1 MEWEQCEAYT
11 YSVYA
16 YACESRHDSAQGPSY
31 RRLLTSPKITKVS
44 PSHGLPGTVLTVSG
58 EYLDAGVVEDRGASA
73 NRSSLEVT
81 LGGTPCSV
89 VSANATL
96 LTCRLA
102 GASDS
107 STTVGS
113 AHSRGPGVVPVR
125 VATEGFGWAG
135 PSLLPLFTLQH
146 QLVNV
151 TPQAGS
157 LGGGQNIT
165 ISGVNLPTDFARFE
179 VLLTVT
185 ANNTNGTQLRA
196 SSPCSALVAA
206 QDGATV
212 VCTTRALSADVMV
225 SLDESENLLTRYA
238 LGHGRNASFHN
249 QLTYE
254 ASLDLGVKLTMD
266 GDLLRYSLFSGLQF
280 HVFFF
285 FGQLLRGISVA

>member
-1 MEWEQCEAYT
+1 MFT
-11 YSVYA
+11 NNVYA

-31 RRLLTSPKITKVS
+31 RRLRTSPKITKVS
-44 PSHGLPGTVLTVSG
+44 PTHGLPGTVLTVSG
-58 EYLDAGVVEDRGASA
+58 EYLDSGASS
-73 NRSSLEVT
+73 NRSNGALAATSLEVT

-96 LTCRLA
+96 LTCRLT

-107 STTVGS
+107 SSTFGS
-113 AHSRGPGVVPVR
+113 ANSRGPGVVPVR

-135 PSLLPLFTLQH
+135 PSRLPLFTLQH
-146 QLVNV
+146 QLFNV

-165 ISGVNLPTDFARFE
+165 ISGVNLPTDSARFE

-185 ANNTNGTQLRA
+185 ANSTNGTQLRA
-196 SSPCSALVAA
+196 SSPCKALVAA

-212 VCTTRALSADVMV
+212 VCTTRALRADVMV
-225 SLDESENLLTRYA
+225 SHGESEDLLTRYA

-285 FGQLLRGISVA
+285 LPTFEGK